1 MPKCRSVCNVSF
13 VSPRSSFALQLRGI
27 FDCFYRA
34 ILAIS
39 VPDIRFARRAPIGNR
54 ISSVRYRRPPA
65 ENRRLDLQSRAPWQ
79 PARPALFELT
89 SFRDTRPINP
99 LLGRTKTLQAGDA
112 CGQIDVLPFWIEAGC
127 LQLIRPTEKF
137 VDKARNTM
145 IARRARAPVERGE
158 NHGHRD
164 GGDPLALGDQVRIVR
179 WLQIRGEIVIP
190 RISNRIRRPG
200 I

>member
-1 MPKCRSVCNVSF
+1 MFRS
-13 VSPRSSFALQLRGI
+13 RSSFASPAPRN

-79 PARPALFELT
+79 QARPALFELT

-112 CGQIDVLPFWIEAGC
+112 CGQIDVLPFRIES
-127 LQLIRPTEKF
+127 
-137 VDKARNTM
+137 
-145 IARRARAPVERGE
+145 RAPAAYPPDRK
-158 NHGHRD
+158 
-164 GGDPLALGDQVRIVR
+164 VRR
-179 WLQIRGEIVIP
+179 QSAQHDDSAASQGASYLLRL
-190 RISNRIRRPG
+190 SS
-200 I
+200 